1 MTAAL
6 TGTFA
11 VVLISMTTNN
21 RILIELGK
29 NSLIYYGLHR
39 IIIDLMFVVYE
50 KMGIQIDNAS
60 WSAVGFA
67 LISVCV
73 AIVIL
78 TPIKCLVLKYIP
90 WCLGKKKG

>member
-1 MTAAL
+1 
-6 TGTFA
+6 
-11 VVLISMTTNN
+11 
-21 RILIELGK
+21 
-29 NSLIYYGLHR
+29 
-39 IIIDLMFVVYE
+39 MFVVYE

-67 LISVCV
+67 IISVCV

-90 WCLGKKKG
+90 WCLGKKKE

>member
-1 MTAAL
+1 M
-6 TGTFA
+6 
-11 VVLISMTTNN
+11 S
-21 RILIELGK
+21 ILAMSFMSFGKWCREQKIIE
-29 NSLIYYGLHR
+29 IHR